1 MPRAFFKRYLP
12 SPASLARQRGLG
24 ILGSAVADPE
34 LWHLN
39 RRSVSAAFA
48 VGLFLAF
55 PSQMLRAALAAIVVR
70 CNLPLAVALVW
81 ITNPLTIPPM
91 FFFTYKIGTWI
102 LGIPPQV
109 SSIELSLD
117 WLVAQAGRVWK
128 PLLTGSVLCGAV
140 AGTIGYFASGW
151 LWRRQV
157 IQRWERRRAL
167 RRLRAQG
174 TETSD

>member
-12 SPASLARQRGLG
+12 SPASLARRGGLR

-39 RRSVSAAFA
+39 RRSVSTAFA

-55 PSQMLRAALAAIVVR
+55 FPFPSQMLLAAAAAVVIR
-70 CNLPLAVALVW
+70 CNLPLSVALVW
-81 ITNPLTIPPM
+81 ITNPVTIPPL
-91 FFFTYKIGTWI
+91 FWFTYKLGTLL
-102 LGIPPQV
+102 LGVPPRV
-109 SSIELSLD
+109 EGIELSLE
-117 WLVAQAGRVWK
+117 WFVTQAGLVWK
-128 PLLTGSVLCGAV
+128 PLLVGSLLCGAV
-140 AGTIGYFASGW
+140 ASATGYVLSNW

-167 RRLRAQG
+167 RRLRAPG
-174 TETSD
+174 TD